1 MNFNK
6 DLWEKVEPKEFGE
19 YETLELGGHEI
30 VILDAREHTSE
41 FSGNTSLK
49 ISVDIAG
56 DDKQAGF
63 FKKQYDE
70 DTRQDKKWP
79 NGAVKYLSLK
89 DEQIGYLKGFITAL
103 ENSNP
108 NFTFNTN
115 GTWEQLKGLKCAAQ
129 FGLEQYEKQDGTTG
143 FATRLNQFRSLNKLS
158 EIEVPKVK
166 FLDGSSLDYEEYKEV
181 QKISNQNQKTTQNNE
196 YETGMNKVIEDNM
209 LD

>member
-108 NFTFNTN
+108 NFIFNTN

>member
-6 DLWEKVEPKEFGE
+6 ELWEKAEPKEFGE
-19 YETLELGGHEI
+19 FETLELGGHEI

-108 NFTFNTN
+108 NFIFNTN

-143 FATRLNQFRSLNKLS
+143 FATRLNQFRSLSKLS
-158 EIEVPKVK
+158 EIEVPKVR
-166 FLDGSSLDYEEYKEV
+166 FLDGSTLDYEEYKEV
-181 QKISNQNQKTTQNNE
+181 QKISNANQNEIKPKSNE
-196 YETGMNKVIEDNM
+196 KVIENNL

>member
-19 YETLELGGHEI
+19 YESLELGGHEI

-56 DDKQAGF
+56 NDKQAGF